1 VTEVEETKIFI
12 RMIPMWMTFIMCGVV
27 SSIGAT
33 YFQEQA
39 NKMNSKVG
47 RLKVPLTILLI
58 FYDIAKSLSATF
70 YVKVAKKFRGKYAAP
85 IGMIVAM
92 LFSILCCITAA
103 IVETRRLDVIKR
115 HGLPDTEIPM
125 TMFWL
130 LPQYLL
136 LGALDGFAG
145 YLLGDRD
152 EISGFGIACFFIGR
166 IPASMSSCL
175 LFFTRGVFGAGFVGS
190 VLSVYVVGKVS
201 ERGGKPS
208 WFQDTLNNSRLDNY
222 YWTLAVLSSINLF
235 LSIWVAI
242 WYSYQHS
249 SIDEIRTPGY
259 QESVTPY
266 NEDVHCCSFNFS
278 LCC

>member
-39 NKMNSKVG
+39 NKMNRKVG

-85 IGMIVAM
+85 IGLIVAM

-115 HGLPDTEIPM
+115 HRLLGEPDKEIPM

-152 EISGFGIACFFIGR
+152 EISGFGIACFFIGQ

-190 VLSVYVVGKVS
+190 VLSVYVVGKV
-201 ERGGKPS
+201 KPS
-208 WFQDTLNNSRLDNY
+208 WFQDTLHKSRLDNY

-266 NEDVHCCSFNFS
+266 NEDEHCCSFNFS